1 MADAPLRT
9 GPFSRKARAA
19 ATAAWE
25 LPWSVY
31 DVTVARLVRMPAI
44 GLTRELQERTCRLVD
59 AGADVLR
66 TSGPFTVLLADAAI
80 RSVPAVSRRL
90 VSAARTEQ
98 RRVDGQTV
106 IEAVLDGCDAA
117 LEPTLESL
125 EYRQAQGRLINALMV
140 HRQRQREL
148 ATMLLRFSDVASR
161 TDVETLGRT
170 THELRRELRT
180 LRQQVQR
187 LTDTAPPEPL
197 VDPPAQPTTD
207 KAARRSPLTA
217 TRA

>member
-1 MADAPLRT
+1 LADAPLRT
-9 GPFSRKARAA
+9 GPLSRTARAA

-59 AGADVLR
+59 AGADVVR
-66 TSGPFTVLLADAAI
+66 TSGPFTVLLADAAV
-80 RSVPAVSRRL
+80 RSAPAVTRRL
-90 VSAARTEQ
+90 VSAARSE
-98 RRVDGQTV
+98 RRHVDGQTV
-106 IEAVLDGCDAA
+106 IEAVIDGYNAA
-117 LEPTLESL
+117 LEPTLASG
-125 EYRQAQGRLINALMV
+125 EYRHAQGRLVNALMGYR
-140 HRQRQREL
+140 HRQREL

-161 TDVETLGRT
+161 TDVEAVGRT
-170 THELRRELRT
+170 AHELRRELRT

-187 LTDTAPPEPL
+187 LTDAAAPEP
-197 VDPPAQPTTD
+197 VTNPP
-207 KAARRSPLTA
+207 ARRSPLTA